1 MMLKKIF
8 TTKTWYIA
16 AVLLVFL
23 AALTIRFYDL
33 DNPPLDFH
41 APRQIHSAIIARGFY
56 AFMPNHMSGFEHD
69 KAWSFSSELWIEP
82 PIFEYLTAMTYV
94 AAGGAYLW
102 IPRVYSI
109 VFWSLGALAL
119 FLLMRKLTGRS
130 GALAA
135 LMYFLF
141 LPYGII
147 ASRSFQPDPLM
158 VALMAFSLWAL
169 IRWQASHSW
178 MDALLTGLF
187 TGLAILVKQVAV
199 FFLGMAIAAVLL
211 SDWGFVRSLRS
222 LKIWVMG
229 ALALLPVIV
238 YNIYGLFITG
248 FLQTQ
253 YALRFF
259 PELFVDPVFY
269 YRWASK
275 IDQTTGWL
283 ACLAGVAAILLLSER
298 GKRWLLTALFGGYFI
313 YGLTFAYHISTH
325 DYYQEP
331 LILIVAMGV
340 GILCETL
347 WRSLNNDIR
356 RWGRAFLT
364 LLVIGGSL
372 FSLWSVRTE
381 MKRSDYRSQPDL
393 WRRLGR
399 EFNYGDKPVVGLF
412 NDYGVGLMYWG
423 YTMPAVWESTGD
435 VKMRELAGQQQP
447 EDDIYYKLEG
457 KYYFIVTD
465 FNELDNQPDLKKVLE
480 TFRVYERG
488 DGYIIYDLMHPLAAD
503 LTGPVTP

>member
-1 MMLKKIF
+1 MLKKIF
-8 TTKTWYIA
+8 TTKNGYIA
-16 AVLLVFL
+16 AILLVFL
-23 AALTIRFYDL
+23 AALAVRLFDL

-94 AAGGAYLW
+94 AAGDAYLW

-109 VFWSLGALAL
+109 VFWCLGALAL
-119 FLLMRKLTGRS
+119 LLLMRKLTGKC

-135 LMYFLF
+135 IIYFLF
-141 LPYGII
+141 LPYAIL

-158 VALMAFSLWAL
+158 VALIAFSIWAL
-169 IRWQASHSW
+169 LRWLESHSW
-178 MDALLTGLF
+178 KDALLTGLF
-187 TGLAILVKQVAV
+187 TGAAILVKQVAV
-199 FFLGMAIAAVLL
+199 FFLGTAIAAVLIN
-211 SDWGFVRSLRS
+211 DWGLIKSIKS
-222 LKIWVMG
+222 LKVWLIAG
-229 ALALLPVIV
+229 LALLPVII
-238 YNIYGLFITG
+238 YNVYGLFISG

-259 PELFVDPVFY
+259 PELFIDPVFY

-275 IDQTTGWL
+275 IDLTTGWL
-283 ACLAGVAAILLLSER
+283 AFLAALSGILFLVDR
-298 GKRWLLTALFGGYFI
+298 NKRWLLAALFGGYFV
-313 YGLTFAYHISTH
+313 YGLAFAYHISTH

-331 LILIVAMGV
+331 LILVTAIGIGV
-340 GILCETL
+340 LCENL
-347 WRSLNNDIR
+347 WQALNKDKRRFGIVFLSLV
-356 RWGRAFLT
+356 
-364 LLVIGGSL
+364 VIGGSL

-381 MKRSDYRSQPDL
+381 MKRSDYRAQPDL

-399 EFNYGDKPVVGLF
+399 EFDYGNKPVVGLF

-435 VKMRELAGQQQP
+435 IKMRELAGQQQVQ
-447 EDDIYYKLEG
+447 DDIYYKLEG

-465 FNELDNQPDLKKVLE
+465 FAELDNQPELKNVLE
-480 TFRVYERG
+480 TYRVYERG
-488 DGYIIYDLMHPLAAD
+488 NGYVIYDLMHPVANDPKGA
-503 LTGPVTP
+503 TAP